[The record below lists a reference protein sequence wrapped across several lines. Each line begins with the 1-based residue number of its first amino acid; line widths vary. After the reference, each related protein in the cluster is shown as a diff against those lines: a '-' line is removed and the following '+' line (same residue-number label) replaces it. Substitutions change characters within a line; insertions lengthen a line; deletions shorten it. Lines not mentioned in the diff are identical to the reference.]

1 MIVHI
6 FLDFGTFYLS
16 IHPCNNFVFV
26 ASRSTSRAF
35 GVSVSADTCGWR
47 MARLCC
53 GRPGL
58 LFAGYFLGGIFR
70 NLACLESFFS
80 LLLLLLL
87 LLFFFFW
94 TIWYPAVF
102 IFKRQIKRARRSLNE
117 KIRVCQDLWIGYN
130 LTRSPQGALPIM
142 AKTEGSA
149 RKGYLIRT
157 SSTWKG
163 RDFVSWS
170 I

>member
-87 LLFFFFW
+87 LLLLFFFFEQFD
-94 TIWYPAVF
+94 ILRF
-102 IFKRQIKRARRSLNE
+102 LFSNARSNALD
-117 KIRVCQDLWIGYN
+117 DL
-130 LTRSPQGALPIM
+130 LTR
-142 AKTEGSA
+142 K
-149 RKGYLIRT
+149 
-157 SSTWKG
+157 
-163 RDFVSWS
+163 
-170 I
+170 